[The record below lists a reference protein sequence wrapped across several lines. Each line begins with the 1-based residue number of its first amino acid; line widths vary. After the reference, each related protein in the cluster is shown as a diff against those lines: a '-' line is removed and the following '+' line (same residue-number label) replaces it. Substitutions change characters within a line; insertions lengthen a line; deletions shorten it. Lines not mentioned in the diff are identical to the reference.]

1 MTITKDTFK
10 ALRTKLQPIL
20 KRNTNT
26 VEYES
31 IMILFSQLD
40 QYIDEDQKELELL
53 RKVSEL

>member
-10 ALRTKLQPIL
+10 VLRTKLQPIL
-20 KRNTNT
+20 KRSTNT
-26 VEYES
+26 IEYES